1 MLQFRLRD
9 WPGINNT
16 PDEHE
21 GAQILQSWQPAV
33 SLNGD
38 NCIMRLLFLL
48 SMSRTDCIE
57 LYLRKQGL
65 CSSL

>member
-21 GAQILQSWQPAV
+21 GAQILQS
-33 SLNGD
+33 
-38 NCIMRLLFLL
+38 C
-48 SMSRTDCIE
+48 
-57 LYLRKQGL
+57 
-65 CSSL
+65 CSEP

>member
-33 SLNGD
+33 SPES
-38 NCIMRLLFLL
+38 ITA
-48 SMSRTDCIE
+48 S
-57 LYLRKQGL
+57 
-65 CSSL
+65 CSFYFC